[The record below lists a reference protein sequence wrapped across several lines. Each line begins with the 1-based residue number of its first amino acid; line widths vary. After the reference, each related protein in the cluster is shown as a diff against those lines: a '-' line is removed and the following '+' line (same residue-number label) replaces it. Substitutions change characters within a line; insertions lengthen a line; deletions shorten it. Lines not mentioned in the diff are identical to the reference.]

1 MAPKKRFRERKL
13 ERPSR
18 KEKKLKIEPELKK
31 VLSLI
36 GVPEQTGFVPDPFQ
50 LEAVRLVGESDVL
63 VSAPT
68 GSGKT
73 WIASEA
79 IKLYLSMGK
88 KTWYAT
94 PLKALSNSIYEI
106 FQNTF
111 GAHLCGILTGDR
123 KENPDAPIIVGT
135 TEILR
140 NQLYDAMYQGEDL
153 RTDLVILDEAHYMS
167 DADRGVVWE
176 EVMIYLPF
184 RIRLV
189 LLSATISNAE
199 ELAGWLTEVR
209 GRFVSVVKATK
220 RPVPLKLLY
229 YDPEGMVLSFT
240 NKRGLSQRVE
250 KIHALRAHKG
260 QRPDYGEI
268 IRDLRSLN
276 LLPAIFFLK
285 SREDCDRAIHQCEET
300 RGDEAIKERLRAD
313 VEGFLAQHP
322 HLANHR
328 QLDVLLHRRVA
339 SHHAGQLPAWKLLV
353 ERMMNQGYLEAI
365 FATSTVA
372 AGVNF
377 PARTVVLLQ
386 SDRYNGRGFVGLT
399 STEFHQMI
407 GRAGRRGKDSIGF
420 ALVVPGPHQD
430 IRHLYELSKS
440 QPEPIKSQLKI
451 NFSMALNL
459 LLSHTPSEI
468 RYLLERSFLTFK
480 QVTEPVED
488 QSLGHL
494 KNRLKELVRNGR
506 CDAHNPF
513 KVREEYLSYRALKR
527 ELEALKRE
535 GKENLFASRLKEFF
549 PKGRIIQL
557 RDRSMNVVLYHHHV
571 QRTPELVCMG
581 LGKSKKGAKRSIKRA
596 RLQEVERIYNH
607 IEPDMSDMD
616 SLVERMRELSSQIEE
631 LNLSSYFDQDLLLRI
646 RNRELA
652 LGQTQCHGC
661 QNLNLCH
668 GRHKAEILG
677 LLEIM
682 DEFRE
687 RVGPS
692 REEVWLSFERHLK
705 FLKATGFV
713 DEQNRLT
720 YDGYWAS
727 KLRLDHPLLIAEL
740 IRKGSIA
747 RLEPELVAAAFGP
760 FVWDRSQ
767 EVFLRTRGRLDITP
781 YENLYERILED
792 LLDMLDKLET
802 NGFPIP
808 QIPFWP
814 GVAIYGWAKGM
825 PWEALMGVVKA
836 DEGDVASLIVRTV
849 DHLRQ
854 VSGLKDT
861 HPELAQ
867 ASEMAI
873 GLLMREPIYLEQAQE

>member
-1 MAPKKRFRERKL
+1 MVSKKRFGKREF
-13 ERPSR
+13 ERTVR
-18 KEKKLKIEPELKK
+18 REKKLKIEPELKK
-31 VLSLI
+31 VFSLI
-36 GVPEQTGFVPDPFQ
+36 GVPEETSFVPDPFQ
-50 LEAVRLVGESDVL
+50 LEAVRLVKESDVL

-79 IKLYLSMGK
+79 INLYLSMEK
-88 KTWYAT
+88 RTWYAT

-106 FQNTF
+106 FQKTF
-111 GAHLCGILTGDR
+111 GPSLCGILTGDR

-140 NQLYDAMYQGEDL
+140 NQLYDAMYEGEDL
-153 RTDLVILDEAHYMS
+153 KTDLVILDEAHYMS

-176 EVMIYLPF
+176 EVMIYLPS
-184 RIRLV
+184 RIRLI

-199 ELAGWLTEVR
+199 ELAGWLSEVR
-209 GRFVSVVKATK
+209 GSLVRVVKVTK
-220 RPVPLKLLY
+220 RPVPLKILY
-229 YDPEGMVLSFT
+229 YDPEGMVLSFS

-260 QRPDYGEI
+260 KRPDYGEI
-268 IRDLRSLN
+268 ISDLRSLN

-285 SREDCDRAIHQCEET
+285 SREDCDRAIHQCYQT
-300 RGDEAIKERLRAD
+300 KGDEKLKQSLWAD
-313 VEGFLAQHP
+313 VEAFLRQHP
-322 HLANHR
+322 HLADHR
-328 QLDVLLHRRVA
+328 QLDVLLNRRVA
-339 SHHAGQLPAWKLLV
+339 SHHAGQLPSWKLLV

-420 ALVVPGPHQD
+420 VLVVPGPHQD

-440 QPEPIKSQLKI
+440 PPEPIRSQLKI
-451 NFSMALNL
+451 NFSMVLNL

-468 RYLLERSFLTFK
+468 RFLLERSFLTFK
-480 QVTEPVED
+480 QENDFLGD
-488 QSLGHL
+488 QGLGHL
-494 KNRLKELVRNGR
+494 KARLKELVRNGR
-506 CDAHNPF
+506 CDDENPF
-513 KVREEYLSYRALKR
+513 EVKEEYLRYRTLKR
-527 ELEALKRE
+527 ELETLRRE
-535 GKENLFASRLKEFF
+535 GKENLFASKLKEFF
-549 PKGRIIQL
+549 PKGRVIGL
-557 RDRSMNVVLYHHHV
+557 KDGSLNVVLYHHHV
-571 QRTPELVCMG
+571 QRIPELVCVG
-581 LGKSKKGAKRSIKRA
+581 VGKGKKGRRKAIKRA
-596 RLQEVERIYNH
+596 RLQDVERIYNQ
-607 IEPDMSDMD
+607 IEMDISDMD
-616 SLVERMRELSSQIEE
+616 RLAERLKELSYQMEE
-631 LNLSSYFDQDLLLRI
+631 INLNAYFDQDLLLRI

-652 LGQTQCHGC
+652 LAQTQCHGC
-661 QNLNLCH
+661 QNHNVCH
-668 GRHKAEILG
+668 GRQKLEMVG

-705 FLKATGFV
+705 FLKSTGFV

-747 RLEPELVAAAFGP
+747 HLGPELIAASLGP

-767 EVFLRTRGRLDITP
+767 EVFLRTKGRLDILP
-781 YENLYERILED
+781 YEDLYERILED
-792 LLDMLDKLET
+792 LLDMLDKLEA
-802 NGFPIP
+802 NGFAIP

-814 GVAIYGWAKGM
+814 GVAIYAWAQGM
-825 PWEALMGVVKA
+825 SWQELMGVVKA

-867 ASEMAI
+867 AAEIAI
-873 GLLMREPIYLEQAQE
+873 GLLMREPIYQEQVLE